1 MKKMLLALAAAAAFS
16 GSAYAADL
24 PARMPMK
31 AAPPPAPV
39 VNWTG
44 CWISGGGG
52 YGLFRV
58 NHDERF
64 TSFRTGLPGGVVNS
78 TVGGDGWLGT
88 GGVGCDYQFSSRW
101 VAGLFAD
108 GSFTD
113 IRGDGM
119 ARIRGT
125 GDVLVGELKS
135 DWNWAVGG
143 RLGYLV
149 TPGFLTYVN
158 GGYTQAHFN
167 QQNFNTGFI
176 PSVATGLALPG
187 QTFDGV
193 FFGTGVEYG
202 FDWLPGLFLRSEGR
216 AAWYTRKDA
225 IPFCANA
232 GSVCAGPALT
242 TPGAGT
248 GITDSR
254 RPIIY
259 TSKMELVYRFN
270 WGGPVVAR
278 Y

>member
-1 MKKMLLALAAAAAFS
+1 MKKMLLALTAAAVFS

-31 AAPPPAPV
+31 AAPPPVPV
-39 VNWTG
+39 VSWTG

-58 NHDERF
+58 DHDERF

-88 GGVGCDYQFSSRW
+88 GGIGCDYQFSSRW
-101 VAGLFAD
+101 VVGVFGD
-108 GSFTD
+108 GTFSD
-113 IRGDGM
+113 ISGDGM
-119 ARIRGT
+119 ARIRDVN
-125 GDVLVGELKS
+125 GDAIVGRLKS

-149 TPGFLTYVN
+149 NPSFLTYVN
-158 GGYTQAHFN
+158 AGYTQAHFE
-167 QQNFNTGFI
+167 QQNFNTAFL
-176 PSVATGLALPG
+176 PSVPTGVALPG
-187 QTFDGV
+187 QTFDG
-193 FFGTGVEYG
+193 FFIGTGVEYG
-202 FDWLPGLFLRSEGR
+202 FDWLPGLFIRSEGR

-225 IPFCANA
+225 LPFCATA
-232 GSVCAGPALT
+232 GSVCGFAGDT
-242 TPGAGT
+242 FAG
-248 GITDSR
+248 GTDSR
-254 RPIIY
+254 RPILY
-259 TSKMELVYRFN
+259 TAKTELVYRFN